1 LGIVEFVFLIVE
13 TLLFKAIIIPLIL
26 SGVIKR
32 NNIIRSVE
40 PYITNFS
47 SVVIAS
53 LIFVFGFVISYWSIN
68 ISEELQHLAFGISI
82 STIMIGLFIIISR
95 KKIITH
101 IMGYMI
107 LENGI
112 FLLTLSI
119 SNEMP
124 LMVSLGILLDI
135 FIAIY
140 ILVIFFARIKSTFEE
155 THIDDLTN
163 LKD

>member
-1 LGIVEFVFLIVE
+1 MVLTEYGKLGIVEYVFLMYRRFC
-13 TLLFKAIIIPLIL
+13 LKQIIILYI
-26 SGVIKR
+26 SGDIKR

-119 SNEMP
+119 SNNAT
-124 LMVSLGILLDI
+124 MVSLEYLLYI
-135 FIAIY
+135 FIAI
-140 ILVIFFARIKSTFEE
+140 L
-155 THIDDLTN
+155 
-163 LKD
+163 